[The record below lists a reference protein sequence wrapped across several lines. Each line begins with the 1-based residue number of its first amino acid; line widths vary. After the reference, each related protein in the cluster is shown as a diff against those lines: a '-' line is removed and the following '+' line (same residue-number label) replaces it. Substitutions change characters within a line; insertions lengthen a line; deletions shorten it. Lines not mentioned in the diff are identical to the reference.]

1 MGTMQNGTT
10 IQAEDAIQVDEQN
23 TQRFQKEEEFKYD
36 LIREEKESE
45 NENGTEELGSNQK
58 PSLVARE
65 AEQDDPEKNLPA
77 SATEVQ
83 PPELAGI
90 ASNNDNMETIQQR
103 EEDQPAGEAG
113 QAASNGEE
121 EDKNNEE

>member
-23 TQRFQKEEEFKYD
+23 TQRFRKEEEFKYD

-83 PPELAGI
+83 PPELSGI
-90 ASNNDNMETIQQR
+90 TSNNDNMDTIQQR
-103 EEDQPAGEAG
+103 EEDQPDAVVR
-113 QAASNGEE
+113 
-121 EDKNNEE
+121 